1 MSQKGFPM
9 KKHVTWSALN
19 RTAQLC
25 REDDEGQS
33 RRGLRLGELRIMM
46 LVLIL
51 ITGMVGCAQTEQARE
66 VETSGFLRDYSILQP
81 GKEGEA
87 LLVYKNPQADFSMYQ
102 AVYVDPVIVLMS
114 KNSSVPGEELN
125 RLAGDLRAKV
135 IWKLKEDFLVV
146 PKLVPG
152 ALRIELALTEAEP
165 SDVGMDIVS
174 TLIPPAGMV
183 SGAKGLATGTKAFV
197 GRASVEAKLSDGNT
211 GTLLM
216 AAVDRRV
223 GGRSL
228 EGSMDSWDDVHHAFE
243 YWADKLSQRLREW
256 RQTSNPATKK

>member
-1 MSQKGFPM
+1 M

-87 LLVYKNPQADFSMYQ
+87 LLVYKNPQADFSIYH
-102 AVYVDPVIVLMS
+102 AVYVEPVIVLMS

-197 GRASVEAKLSDGNT
+197 GRASVEAKLTDGNT

>member
-1 MSQKGFPM
+1 M
-9 KKHVTWSALN
+9 KRHVPRSTLN

-25 REDDEGQS
+25 RDDGERHSQ
-33 RRGLRLGELRIMM
+33 RGLRSERLRFIMW
-46 LVLIL
+46 VLIL
-51 ITGMVGCAQTEQARE
+51 MTAIVGCAQTEQARE

-102 AVYVDPVIVLMS
+102 GVYVEPVIVLMS
-114 KNSSVPGEELN
+114 KNSSLPQEELN
-125 RLAGDLRAKV
+125 RLADDLRAKV

-174 TLIPPAGMV
+174 TIIPPAGMV
-183 SGAKGLATGTKAFV
+183 SGAKGLATGTQAFV
-197 GRASVEAKLSDGNT
+197 GRASIEAKLTDGDT

-216 AAVDRRV
+216 AAADRRV
-223 GGRSL
+223 GGRTL
-228 EGSMDSWDDVHHAFE
+228 DGSMDSWDDVQQAFE
-243 YWADKLSQRLREW
+243 YWADKLSQRLRDW
-256 RQTSNPATKK
+256 RNTPKPAM